1 LPFALDSLESI
12 LAIIVV
18 FGLLVFVHELGH
30 FLLAKRAGILCRE
43 FALGMGPKIFSVKRG
58 ETDYTL
64 RLLPIGGM
72 VRMAGEDPEL
82 DVLKPHME
90 VSVTLDAS
98 NKVTQILLDQP
109 KDVSVQTITGTII
122 RYDLEHQL
130 RISLDVAGEQRTFAV
145 HPQAVLVKDEQEVQ
159 IAPANRQFK
168 GKTISQRFWT
178 IFAGPAANFLL
189 AFVLFAA
196 SGIFYG
202 APSNEAKLGAV
213 QAGGPAAQAGLQ
225 EGDRV
230 LSIDGKSIQTWRDL
244 VAIVSA
250 SPDKTLTFVIERGGG
265 QKSVPVKVAVGDQ
278 NVGKIMVYNPVTY
291 APWEAIKYGATSTYQ
306 FTVMMIQGLVQLFT
320 GSVGLDQLSGPAG
333 IFVMTGQVAQQG
345 MSKLMMWASVLSINL
360 GLFNLLPLPA
370 LDGGRL
376 AFLFVEALRG
386 RPIDPHKE
394 GMVHFLGFAFLMLL
408 ILVVTWNDLQRFFF

>member
-1 LPFALDSLESI
+1 MPFALDSLESI

-58 ETDYTL
+58 ETEYTI

-82 DVLKPHME
+82 DILKPHME
-90 VSVTLDAS
+90 IAAELDQTG
-98 NKVTQILLDQP
+98 KVTRILLNGPRPTANQLL
-109 KDVSVQTITGTII
+109 TGTLI
-122 RYDLEHQL
+122 RHDLEHQL
-130 RISLDVAGEQRTFAV
+130 TLTLDVAGEQRTLSV
-145 HPQAVLVKDEQEVQ
+145 DPQALLVKDEQEVQ
-159 IAPANRQFK
+159 IAPYNRQFK
-168 GKTISQRFWT
+168 GKTIPQRFWT

-189 AFVLFAA
+189 AFLLFAA
-196 SGIFYG
+196 SGLFYG
-202 APSNEAKLGAV
+202 APSDEARMGTV
-213 QAGGPAAQAGLQ
+213 QPGGPAAQAGLL

-230 LSIDGKSIQTWRDL
+230 VSIEGKPIQTWKEL
-244 VAIVSA
+244 VAVVSS
-250 SPDKTLTFVIERGGG
+250 SPGKTLTFVIERGGA
-265 QKSVPVKVAVGDQ
+265 QKSVPVKVAVGDK

-291 APWEAIKYGATSTYQ
+291 APWEAVKYGATSTYQ
-306 FTVMMIQGLVQLFT
+306 FTVMMVQGLVQLFT

-345 MSKLMMWASVLSINL
+345 MSKLLMWASVLSINL

-376 AFLFVEALRG
+376 AFIFVEALRG
-386 RPIDPHKE
+386 RPVDPHKE

>member
-1 LPFALDSLESI
+1 MPFALDSLESI
-12 LAIIVV
+12 LAIVVV

-58 ETDYTL
+58 ETEYTI

-90 VSVTLDAS
+90 ISAELDPTG
-98 NKVTQILLDQP
+98 KVTHILLNGPRPTSNQL
-109 KDVSVQTITGTII
+109 VTGTII
-122 RYDLEHQL
+122 RYDLEHKL
-130 RISLDVAGEQRTFAV
+130 TLTLDVDGEQRTLPV
-145 HPQAVLVKDEQEVQ
+145 HPQAMLVKDEQEVQ
-159 IAPANRQFK
+159 IAPYDRQFK
-168 GKTISQRFWT
+168 GKTIPQRFWT

-189 AFVLFAA
+189 AFLLFAA
-196 SGIFYG
+196 SGLFYG
-202 APSNEAKLGAV
+202 VPSNEAKMGTI
-213 QAGGPAAQAGLQ
+213 QPGGPAAQAGLV

-230 LSIDGKSIQTWRDL
+230 VSIEGKPIATWRDL
-244 VAIVSA
+244 VAIVST
-250 SPDKTLTFVIERGGG
+250 SPGKTLTFVIERGGA
-265 QKSVPVKVAVGDQ
+265 QKSIPVKVAVGD
-278 NVGKIMVYNPVTY
+278 NDVGKIMVYNPVTY
-291 APWEAIKYGATSTYQ
+291 APGEALKYGATSTYQ
-306 FTVMMIQGLVQLFT
+306 FTVMMVQGLVQLFT

-376 AFLFVEALRG
+376 AFIFVEALRG
-386 RPIDPHKE
+386 RPVDPHKE